1 MKKYFSILRINW
13 INALEYRG
21 NALIGL
27 FAILSGLFI
36 EYQIWSLIF
45 NSNNH
50 SMIAMD
56 GVENGYTFEQ
66 LIVFIFLS
74 IIVGQ
79 LKSSWVT
86 SSQMIL
92 EIREGLINKYLIRPI
107 SYFWYHFMMFVGT
120 NSLYVIVY
128 MLLLILFMYL
138 FPGMIFQTF
147 ISICG
152 FVISLLLSI
161 YLLTE
166 FRKYSKI
173 MDSKAY
179 SYLLGTRPTN
189 LYYSLNFWY
198 LKK

>member
-1 MKKYFSILRINW
+1 MSKYFSILRINW

-45 NSNNH
+45 VSNNY
-50 SMIAMD
+50 STITMD
-56 GVENGYTFEQ
+56 GVEKGYNFEQ

-92 EIREGLINKYLIRPI
+92 EIRQGLINKYLTFVNLVNFKI
-107 SYFWYHFMMFVGT
+107 SDF
-120 NSLYVIVY
+120 N
-128 MLLLILFMYL
+128 LICFSD
-138 FPGMIFQTF
+138 FIFSFTF
-147 ISICG
+147 KLI
-152 FVISLLLSI
+152 
-161 YLLTE
+161 
-166 FRKYSKI
+166 
-173 MDSKAY
+173 
-179 SYLLGTRPTN
+179 
-189 LYYSLNFWY
+189 
-198 LKK
+198 